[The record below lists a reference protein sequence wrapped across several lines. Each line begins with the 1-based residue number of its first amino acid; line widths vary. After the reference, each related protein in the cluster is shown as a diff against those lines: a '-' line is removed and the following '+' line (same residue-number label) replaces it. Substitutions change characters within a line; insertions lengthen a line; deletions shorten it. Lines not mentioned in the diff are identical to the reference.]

1 MRWDRIKGTLCHFR
15 RSQSANHFFMLLLV
29 LSFSFQMRNEVVMTK
44 IRPFFRIWC
53 FIFLSSRFHDF
64 DLLAA
69 WKSKFKSRFFGVKN
83 ILLWVFGAAK
93 CVLYVCHIPA
103 SHHITSHHKHAHI
116 QHWLLSKSSSIEQL
130 IHTIHRVSRSHSH
143 RAVMVQLLHEYTV
156 TITGIIATM
165 MTTTTTAMT
174 TMVMMMMATIAQK
187 ETNL

>member
-1 MRWDRIKGTLCHFR
+1 MRWERIKGTLCHFR

-53 FIFLSSRFHDF
+53 FIFFFSWFHDF

-69 WKSKFKSRFFGVKN
+69 WKSKFKWKFFGVKN
-83 ILLWVFGAAK
+83 ICFGFLVQQNVYCMCAI
-93 CVLYVCHIPA
+93 YQ
-103 SHHITSHHKHAHI
+103 HHITSHHKHAHI

-174 TMVMMMMATIAQK
+174 TMVMMMMMATIAQK